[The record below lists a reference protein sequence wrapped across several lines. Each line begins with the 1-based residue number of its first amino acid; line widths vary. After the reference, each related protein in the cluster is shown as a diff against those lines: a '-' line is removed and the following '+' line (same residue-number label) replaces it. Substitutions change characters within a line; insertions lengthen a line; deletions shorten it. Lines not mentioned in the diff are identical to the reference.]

1 MHGRIEIITG
11 PMFSGK
17 SSELIR
23 RVNRYRIAGYN
34 VQVYKPLMDNRYGTD
49 IIASH
54 DNEKLKAIAI
64 RSVEDILFTLEE
76 KTDVVAVDEIQFF
89 DERILYIA
97 NEIAS
102 KGKIFIASGL
112 NTDFRGEPF
121 PFLNSKRTIA
131 ELIAQADRVDLLSA
145 VCTYTE
151 NGIKCG
157 CEATKTQRIVD
168 GEPAS
173 YASALV
179 LIGASEA
186 YEARCRKH
194 HLVPGRPGK

>member
-1 MHGRIEIITG
+1 M
-11 PMFSGK
+11 
-17 SSELIR
+17 
-23 RVNRYRIAGYN
+23 
-34 VQVYKPLMDNRYGTD
+34 
-49 IIASH
+49 
-54 DNEKLKAIAI
+54 
-64 RSVEDILFTLEE
+64 
-76 KTDVVAVDEIQFF
+76 
-89 DERILYIA
+89 
-97 NEIAS
+97 
-102 KGKIFIASGL
+102 
-112 NTDFRGEPF
+112 
-121 PFLNSKRTIA
+121 NSKRTIA

-194 HLVPGRPGK
+194 HLVPGIAWKIIA